1 MGCKLIV
8 GNWKMNL
15 ELDSSLALIE
25 RINSG
30 LGGSS
35 ESEVVICP
43 PHIYLMAIGEHIA
56 PTPIGLGAQNMYYE
70 PAGAFTGEVSASML
84 RDAGCKY
91 VILGHSE
98 RRHVMGE
105 DDVLIGKKVHAA
117 LAASLVPILCVG
129 ELLEQRKAS
138 HTETVVGEQL
148 KLGLHGVTQQ
158 QFENLVIA
166 YEPVWAI
173 GTGINA
179 TPEQAQQ
186 VHAYIRGQLA
196 STYGSGPAAGVRIL
210 YGGSVKAS
218 NAIDLIAQSDVDG
231 VLVGGASL
239 KADEFLGII
248 NAAAP
253 VAKKGSAF
261 GV

>member
-1 MGCKLIV
+1 MGCKLII

-15 ELDSSLALIE
+15 ELDSSLTLVE
-25 RINSG
+25 QINAG
-30 LGGSS
+30 LCGPGDC
-35 ESEVVICP
+35 EVVICP
-43 PHIYLMAIGEHIA
+43 PHIYLMAIGERLA
-56 PTPIGLGAQNMYYE
+56 STRIGLGAQNMYFE

-84 RDAGCKY
+84 REAGCKY

-117 LAASLVPILCVG
+117 LTAALEPILCVG
-129 ELLEQRKAS
+129 EMLEQRKAS

-148 KLGLHGVTQQ
+148 KLGLHGVTER
-158 QFENLVIA
+158 QFENMVIA

-173 GTGINA
+173 GTGVNA
-179 TPEQAQQ
+179 TPEQVQQ

-196 STYGSGPAAGVRIL
+196 STFGSGPAACVRIL

-218 NAIDLIAQSDVDG
+218 NAVDLIAQADVDG

-248 NAAAP
+248 NSH
-253 VAKKGSAF
+253 VGTHH
-261 GV
+261 V